1 MNGAAVG
8 QVNLGELISDENHGE
23 EALRQ
28 VILAYEA
35 SRRAGSASTLSK
47 SEVSGSGKKP
57 WRQKGTGRAR
67 AGYRQSPVWRGG
79 AVAFGPKP
87 RRYAFKVNK
96 NVKRLAFRRA
106 LADRVS
112 AGSVTVVDELKV
124 PEIKT
129 KTIVAFLKAL
139 NLNGGTLFVLDSLDF
154 DVALSARNIPGVD
167 VITTESLNAY
177 QLVRYRAI
185 VFTRKALAALEAR
198 LKGSG
203 SEAS

>member
-185 VFTRKALAALEAR
+185 VFTRKALAALEVR
-198 LKGSG
+198 LKGWG